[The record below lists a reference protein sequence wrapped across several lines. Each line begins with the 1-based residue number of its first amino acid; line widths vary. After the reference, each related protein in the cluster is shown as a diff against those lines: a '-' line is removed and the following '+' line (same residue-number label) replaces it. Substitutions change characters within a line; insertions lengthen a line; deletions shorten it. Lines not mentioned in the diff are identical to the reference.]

1 VTDKPSDG
9 TEIKVNQKAADRVA
23 SGHPW
28 IFSSDVVERDHAA
41 PGSVV
46 KVIDP
51 KHRTLG
57 VAHYSSTSQICLR
70 LLSHEVLEID
80 GPFFA
85 RRLAEANEYR
95 KSAVRDTD
103 AYRVVHGEGDRL
115 PALIVDRYGD
125 YLVIQTLDQGMD
137 AAKDWIV
144 RALVELFSPRGIVAR
159 NDAPVRTHEQLPLE
173 TGVVFGEAPGEVIV
187 HMNGL
192 ALRADLLKGQKTGI
206 FLDQREN
213 YLAAARYARGRA
225 LDCFTSTGGFA
236 LHLAAQCESVEAVDS
251 SAAALAMAEA
261 NRQANGIGNIEFREG
276 DMFEILGAYASA
288 RREFSTVVLDPP
300 AFAKNRRNLEAAA
313 RGYKEIN
320 LRALRLLGPG
330 GILVSC
336 SCSHHL
342 SEAMLLEIVAEAA
355 LDSGRELRILER
367 RTQAQD
373 HPILLTVPE
382 THYLKCLV
390 LQVM

>member
-1 VTDKPSDG
+1 MAAL
-9 TEIKVNQKAADRVA
+9 TEIKVNRKAAGRVA

-28 IFSSDVVERDHAA
+28 IFSSDVIERDNAA

-46 KVIDP
+46 KVVDHQGRAIG
-51 KHRTLG
+51 T
-57 VAHYSSTSQICLR
+57 AHYSSTSQISLR
-70 LLSHEVLEID
+70 LLSTQVEEVDRE
-80 GPFFA
+80 FFR
-85 RRLAEANEYR
+85 RRLADAEQHR
-95 KSAVRDTD
+95 RRVVRDTD

-115 PALIVDRYGD
+115 PALVVDRYGD
-125 YLVIQTLDQGMD
+125 YLAMQTLDQGMD

-144 RALVELFSPRGIVAR
+144 AALVDLFSPRGIVAR
-159 NDAPVRTHEQLPLE
+159 NDAPVRAHEQLPLE
-173 TGVVFGEAPGEVIV
+173 TGVVYGDASAELTV

-192 ALRADLLKGQKTGI
+192 AFRADLLQGQKTGI

-213 YLAAARYARGRA
+213 YVAAARYAHGKA

-236 LHLAAQCESVEAVDS
+236 LHLAAKCESVEAVDS
-251 SAAALAMAEA
+251 SAAALATAEA
-261 NRQANGIGNIEFREG
+261 NRTANGIGNVTFREA
-276 DMFEILGAYASA
+276 DVFEVLAGYASA

-300 AFAKNRRNLEAAA
+300 AFAKSRRNLDAAA
-313 RGYKEIN
+313 RGDKDIN
-320 LRALRLLGPG
+320 LRALRLLAPG

-336 SCSHHL
+336 SCSHHV

-355 LDSGRELRILER
+355 LDARRELRVLER

-390 LQVM
+390 LQVV

>member
-1 VTDKPSDG
+1 MG
-9 TEIKVNQKAADRVA
+9 ELTEVKVNRKGADRVA

-28 IFSSDVVERDHAA
+28 IFSSDVVERDNAA

-46 KVIDP
+46 KVLNHQGRPIG
-51 KHRTLG
+51 T
-57 VAHYSSTSQICLR
+57 AHYSSTSQISLR
-70 LLSHEVLEID
+70 LLSSEVQEID
-80 GPFFA
+80 REFFA
-85 RRLAEANEYR
+85 RRLSEASEHR
-95 KSAVRDTD
+95 KLVVRDTD

-115 PALIVDRYGD
+115 PALVVDRYGD

-144 RALVELFSPRGIVAR
+144 EALVSLFSPRGIVAR

-173 TGVVFGEAPGEVIV
+173 TGVVFGEAPEELTVR
-187 HMNGL
+187 MNGL
-192 ALRADLLKGQKTGI
+192 TFRVDLLHGQKTGI

-213 YLAAARYARGRA
+213 YMAAARYARGKA

-236 LHLAAQCESVEAVDS
+236 LHLAAKCESVEAVDS
-251 SAAALAMAEA
+251 SAAALAAAEA
-261 NRQANGIGNIEFREG
+261 NRSANGIGNVEFKEA
-276 DMFEILGAYASA
+276 DVFEILGGYASA

-300 AFAKNRRNLEAAA
+300 AFAKSRRNLEAAA
-313 RGYKEIN
+313 RGYKDIN

-330 GILVSC
+330 GILITC
-336 SCSHHL
+336 SCSHHV
-342 SEAMLLEIVAEAA
+342 SEAMLFEIVAEAA
-355 LDSGRELRILER
+355 LDAGREMRVLER

>member
-1 VTDKPSDG
+1 M
-9 TEIKVNQKAADRVA
+9 TEIKVNRKGADRVA

-28 IFSSDVVERDHAA
+28 IFSSDVVERDNAA

-46 KVIDP
+46 KVVNHQGRPIG
-51 KHRTLG
+51 T
-57 VAHYSSTSQICLR
+57 AHYSSTSQISLR
-70 LLSHEVLEID
+70 LLSNEVQEID
-80 GPFFA
+80 REFFA
-85 RRLAEANEYR
+85 RRLAEADEHR
-95 KSAVRDTD
+95 RLVVRDTD
-103 AYRVVHGEGDRL
+103 AYRVVHGEGDRM
-115 PALIVDRYGD
+115 PALVVDRYGD

-144 RALVELFSPRGIVAR
+144 EALVNLFSPRGIVAR

-173 TGVVFGEAPGEVIV
+173 TGVVFGEAPEELTVR
-187 HMNGL
+187 MNGL
-192 ALRADLLKGQKTGI
+192 VFRADLLHGQKTGI

-213 YLAAARYARGRA
+213 YVAAARYAHGKA

-236 LHLAAQCESVEAVDS
+236 LHLAAKCESVEAVDS
-251 SAAALAMAEA
+251 SAVALAAAEK
-261 NRQANGIGNIEFREG
+261 NRTANGIGNVEFKEA
-276 DMFEILGAYASA
+276 DVFEILGGYASA

-300 AFAKNRRNLEAAA
+300 AFAKSRRNLEAAG
-313 RGYKEIN
+313 RGYKDIN
-320 LRALRLLGPG
+320 LRALRLLGHG
-330 GILVSC
+330 GILVTC
-336 SCSHHL
+336 SCSHHV

-355 LDSGRELRILER
+355 LDSGRELRVLER

>member
-1 VTDKPSDG
+1 M
-9 TEIKVNQKAADRVA
+9 
-23 SGHPW
+23 
-28 IFSSDVVERDHAA
+28 ERDHAA

-46 KVIDP
+46 KVVDHQSRPI
-51 KHRTLG
+51 G
-57 VAHYSSTSQICLR
+57 IAHYSSTSQISLR
-70 LLSHEVLEID
+70 LLSNRIQEID
-80 GPFFA
+80 REFFT
-85 RRLAEANEYR
+85 RRIAEAEAFR
-95 KSAVRDTD
+95 RQVVRDTD

-115 PALIVDRYGD
+115 PALVVDRYGD

-144 RALVELFSPRGIVAR
+144 SALVELFSPRGIIAR
-159 NDAPVRTHEQLPLE
+159 NDAGVRAHEGLPLE
-173 TGVVFGEAPGEVIV
+173 TGVVFGEAPAEFAV

-192 ALRADLLKGQKTGI
+192 AFRADLLQGQKTGI

-213 YLAAARYARGRA
+213 YVAAARYAHGKV

-236 LHLAAQCESVEAVDS
+236 LHMAPKCEAVEAVDS
-251 SAAALAMAEA
+251 SAAALATAEE
-261 NRQANGIGNIEFREG
+261 NRKTNAIENIEFREA
-276 DMFEILGAYASA
+276 DVFEILAGYSSA

-300 AFAKNRRNLEAAA
+300 AFAKSRRNLEGAA

-320 LRALRLLGPG
+320 LRALRLLGPD
-330 GILVSC
+330 GILVTC

-342 SEAMLLEIVAEAA
+342 SEAMLLEVVAEAA
-355 LDSGRELRILER
+355 LDAGRELRVLER

-373 HPILLTVPE
+373 QPILLTVPE

-390 LQVM
+390 LQVVRGRQ